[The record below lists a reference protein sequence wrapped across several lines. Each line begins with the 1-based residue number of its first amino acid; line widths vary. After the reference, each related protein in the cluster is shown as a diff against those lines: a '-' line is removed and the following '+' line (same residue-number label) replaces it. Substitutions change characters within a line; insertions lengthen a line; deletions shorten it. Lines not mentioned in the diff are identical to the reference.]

1 MSNKIMFG
9 ADLIKVLEKEYKLN
23 KLGEVPTK
31 YKNGVTTID
40 FIYGKEKDI
49 DDLKYNKPYVE
60 FSIDDETDGFICG
73 TMYLN
78 GVESVQ
84 FDSWDD
90 LKYFM
95 KNAKWTESEKYTRK
109 SIKENLTR
117 YDMIG
122 QGFFVLISDI
132 SFGLCEQLGNKT
144 QDTHW
149 IRSFDTEKQAIN
161 FANKK
166 GYPIVYEKF
175 NESKKS
181 ARKSLKEETYNDGN
195 YTYPKV
201 ITIYNVDEIL
211 KSVKDDNLE
220 GYRFDCE
227 DIDIADLIYS
237 NSFQKYFL
245 NDGKIKWGKVKKSPF
260 TNELLVLGELNKY
273 YDILI
278 ALESKENP
286 FGYSKILYFEFFK
299 KFDWIESNKSTR
311 KSIKESKVDFQSVI
325 DKVIPKEYAKNKN
338 TYKYALSCVESLYN
352 EDEYDSDSAKVY
364 FLNCYISDSFP
375 SWVDELGEEEIDAFA
390 NALYD
395 GTMKWSDIDSS
406 WLESKKFVRKSIK
419 EGKDSAFYDGIA
431 KEFHFSKDEKTRY
444 KDKTYISAIAVLFD
458 RINNAIKTYGRNSDE
473 EYNALNDCWEVISSA
488 KQNGFNVDYDED
500 RWNKIAGLPN
510 YH

>member
-1 MSNKIMFG
+1 MANKIMFG

-49 DDLKYNKPYVE
+49 DDLKYNKAYVE
-60 FSIDDETDGFICG
+60 FSIDDETDGFISG

-78 GVESVQ
+78 GVESVR

-211 KSVKDDNLE
+211 KSVKDDDLE

-245 NDGKIKWGKVKKSPF
+245 NGGKIKWGKVKKSPF
-260 TNELLVLGELNKY
+260 TNELLVLGKLNKY

-286 FGYSKILYFEFFK
+286 FGYSKILYFEFLKTSNRMESK
-299 KFDWIESNKSTR
+299 KSVKKSL
-311 KSIKESKVDFQSVI
+311 KESK
-325 DKVIPKEYAKNKN
+325 
-338 TYKYALSCVESLYN
+338 
-352 EDEYDSDSAKVY
+352 DSD
-364 FLNCYISDSFP
+364 FFN
-375 SWVDELGEEEIDAFA
+375 
-390 NALYD
+390 
-395 GTMKWSDIDSS
+395 
-406 WLESKKFVRKSIK
+406 
-419 EGKDSAFYDGIA
+419 GIA
-431 KEFHFSKDEKTRY
+431 KEYHFSKDEKTRY
-444 KDKTYISAIAVLFD
+444 KDKTHISVIGVLFD
-458 RINNAIKTYGRNSDE
+458 RINDAIKIYGRNSDE
-473 EYNALNDCWEVISSA
+473 EYNALNDCWSVITSA
-488 KQNGFNVDYDED
+488 KQNGWNVDYEED
-500 RWNKIAGLPN
+500 KWNKIAGLPN

>member
-1 MSNKIMFG
+1 M
-9 ADLIKVLEKEYKLN
+9 N

-31 YKNGVTTID
+31 YKNGVTIID

-60 FSIDDETDGFICG
+60 FSIDDETDGFISG

-122 QGFFVLISDI
+122 QGFFVLISNI

-166 GYPIVYEKF
+166 GYPIIYEKF

-181 ARKSLKEETYNDGN
+181 
-195 YTYPKV
+195 
-201 ITIYNVDEIL
+201 
-211 KSVKDDNLE
+211 
-220 GYRFDCE
+220 
-227 DIDIADLIYS
+227 
-237 NSFQKYFL
+237 
-245 NDGKIKWGKVKKSPF
+245 
-260 TNELLVLGELNKY
+260 
-273 YDILI
+273 
-278 ALESKENP
+278 
-286 FGYSKILYFEFFK
+286 
-299 KFDWIESNKSTR
+299 
-311 KSIKESKVDFQSVI
+311 
-325 DKVIPKEYAKNKN
+325 
-338 TYKYALSCVESLYN
+338 
-352 EDEYDSDSAKVY
+352 
-364 FLNCYISDSFP
+364 
-375 SWVDELGEEEIDAFA
+375 
-390 NALYD
+390 
-395 GTMKWSDIDSS
+395 M
-406 WLESKKFVRKSIK
+406 K

-473 EYNALNDCWEVISSA
+473 EYNALNDCWEVILSA

>member
-245 NDGKIKWGKVKKSPF
+245 NGGKIKWGKV
-260 TNELLVLGELNKY
+260 N
-273 YDILI
+273 
-278 ALESKENP
+278 
-286 FGYSKILYFEFFK
+286 
-299 KFDWIESNKSTR
+299 
-311 KSIKESKVDFQSVI
+311 
-325 DKVIPKEYAKNKN
+325 YAP
-338 TYKYALSCVESLYN
+338 L
-352 EDEYDSDSAKVY
+352 
-364 FLNCYISDSFP
+364 
-375 SWVDELGEEEIDAFA
+375 
-390 NALYD
+390 
-395 GTMKWSDIDSS
+395 
-406 WLESKKFVRKSIK
+406 
-419 EGKDSAFYDGIA
+419 
-431 KEFHFSKDEKTRY
+431 
-444 KDKTYISAIAVLFD
+444 
-458 RINNAIKTYGRNSDE
+458 
-473 EYNALNDCWEVISSA
+473 
-488 KQNGFNVDYDED
+488 
-500 RWNKIAGLPN
+500 
-510 YH
+510 

>member
-1 MSNKIMFG
+1 M
-9 ADLIKVLEKEYKLN
+9 
-23 KLGEVPTK
+23 
-31 YKNGVTTID
+31 
-40 FIYGKEKDI
+40 
-49 DDLKYNKPYVE
+49 
-60 FSIDDETDGFICG
+60 
-73 TMYLN
+73 
-78 GVESVQ
+78 
-84 FDSWDD
+84 
-90 LKYFM
+90 
-95 KNAKWTESEKYTRK
+95 
-109 SIKENLTR
+109 
-117 YDMIG
+117 
-122 QGFFVLISDI
+122 
-132 SFGLCEQLGNKT
+132 
-144 QDTHW
+144 
-149 IRSFDTEKQAIN
+149 
-161 FANKK
+161 
-166 GYPIVYEKF
+166 
-175 NESKKS
+175 
-181 ARKSLKEETYNDGN
+181 
-195 YTYPKV
+195 
-201 ITIYNVDEIL
+201 
-211 KSVKDDNLE
+211 
-220 GYRFDCE
+220 
-227 DIDIADLIYS
+227 
-237 NSFQKYFL
+237 
-245 NDGKIKWGKVKKSPF
+245 
-260 TNELLVLGELNKY
+260 LVLGELNKY

-338 TYKYALSCVESLYN
+338 TYKYALSCVERLYN

-375 SWVDELGEEEIDAFA
+375 SWVDELGEEEMDALA

-488 KQNGFNVDYDED
+488 KLNGFNVDYDED

>member
-1 MSNKIMFG
+1 MSSKIIFG
-9 ADLIKVLEKEYKLN
+9 SDLIDVLENKYNMN
-23 KLGEVPTK
+23 KLAEVPTK
-31 YKNGVTTID
+31 YKNGITIID

-60 FSIDDETDGFICG
+60 FSIDDETDGFISG

-122 QGFFVLISDI
+122 QGFFVLISNI

-166 GYPIVYEKF
+166 GYPIIYEKF

-181 ARKSLKEETYNDGN
+181 
-195 YTYPKV
+195 
-201 ITIYNVDEIL
+201 
-211 KSVKDDNLE
+211 
-220 GYRFDCE
+220 
-227 DIDIADLIYS
+227 
-237 NSFQKYFL
+237 
-245 NDGKIKWGKVKKSPF
+245 
-260 TNELLVLGELNKY
+260 
-273 YDILI
+273 
-278 ALESKENP
+278 
-286 FGYSKILYFEFFK
+286 
-299 KFDWIESNKSTR
+299 
-311 KSIKESKVDFQSVI
+311 
-325 DKVIPKEYAKNKN
+325 
-338 TYKYALSCVESLYN
+338 
-352 EDEYDSDSAKVY
+352 
-364 FLNCYISDSFP
+364 
-375 SWVDELGEEEIDAFA
+375 
-390 NALYD
+390 
-395 GTMKWSDIDSS
+395 M
-406 WLESKKFVRKSIK
+406 K